1 MSEFIIHF
9 ILQDI
14 YEFHNELEKQFRLS
28 PGIHDYKLLE
38 SAVNAPFQTF
48 MGEAIIFDKAAQL
61 CY

>member
-28 PGIHDYKLLE
+28 PGIRDHKLLE

-48 MGEAIIFDKAAQL
+48 MGEDL
-61 CY
+61 